1 MEDRHHSFSVKA
13 SFDQRLSLV
22 VFIGVCSSSFLLW
35 PQSDIIAL
43 SLLKY
48 LFIVLVSIFL
58 LLQLWRLQHWRLD
71 FVLSD
76 KGEGRLSTGEHFQVL
91 KRTWVTPFVCLIYI
105 EVDTQLRLLLV
116 WADMLNDT
124 DYRHLCRLLLRAK
137 MQQTKPH
144 SEI

>member
-22 VFIGVCSSSFLLW
+22 VFICVCSSSFLFW
-35 PQSDIIAL
+35 PQSDNFAL

-48 LFIVLVSIFL
+48 LFIALVCIFL
-58 LLQLWRLQHWRLD
+58 LSQLWRLQQWRLD

-76 KGEGRLSTGEHFQVL
+76 KGEGRLSTGEHFKVL
-91 KRTWVTPFVCLIYI
+91 KRTWVTPFVCLMYI
-105 EVDTQLRLLLV
+105 EVDTQLRLLMV
-116 WADMLNDT
+116 WADMLDDT

-137 MQQTKPH
+137 IKQTKPH
-144 SEI
+144 NEV